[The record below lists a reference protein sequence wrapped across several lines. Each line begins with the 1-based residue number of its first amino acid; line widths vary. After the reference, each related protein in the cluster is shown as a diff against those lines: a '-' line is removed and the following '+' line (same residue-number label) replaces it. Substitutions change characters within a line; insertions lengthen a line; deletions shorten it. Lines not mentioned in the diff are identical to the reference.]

1 MSSHTKHQK
10 PHNTQQYRTDDR
22 MDLTTLNLKPLNLL
36 IFPDWNQPEESV
48 YLELEEMMRNLIAHP
63 DRDFLTLLIDASQ
76 TLEQSELDC
85 HLIISAIVLNL
96 FMEEDLDTSCE
107 PEIILL
113 ENLTQSQWLDI
124 LPQIQYR
131 IKLKAE
137 NHQAIAESG
146 TDKIPVVELKQ
157 LSEIALDSQALAL
170 REFGNQLYRQ
180 ARYEAAIK
188 HYERFLASQT
198 GDIELYSNFSQCLRN
213 LNRIEDAIALLEQGI
228 RHYPTAGQLHFEIIK
243 ICQQNGRIQQAISS
257 AERATQILPDEYVFK
272 LLRHLT
278 LPIVYDTPDDIQ
290 FYRERYVRELET
302 LIQQTSLNN
311 PQSKI
316 NALRGFGSF
325 TNFYLAYQAHNVVE
339 SQSKYANLV
348 HQIMAAN
355 YPQWVE
361 PRQMPPLLE
370 NGKIRVGYISSFLH
384 SYSGTLWLTGWLRYA
399 NTKQFEIYC
408 YYTGNDPDL
417 VTEQFREYST
427 EFRHIPH
434 NLEAVCQQII
444 DDKLHILVFPEIG
457 MDAPTIQIAALHLAP
472 IQCTA
477 WGHPV
482 TSGLPTIDY
491 FISSELMEP
500 ENARSHYSETLI
512 KLPNIGVS
520 YPKPLVGEL
529 NNSRLD
535 FDLREDA
542 IIYFCCQAPF
552 KYLPQYDCILAEIA
566 RRVPQAQFIFPRGEL
581 LRKRLKRAFAA
592 VNLDSEDYCLFRAIA
607 TRQEYIAMNF
617 LADVFLDTFTWS
629 GGNTSLEAIACNLPI
644 VTCPGEFMRG
654 LHADSFLKML
664 GVTDTIAQN
673 EAAYIEIAVK
683 LGKDSQWRRDIA
695 ERMSQRQD
703 NLFDDRVC
711 VTALEAFYQE
721 VVRERLKQLTVDS

>member
-1 MSSHTKHQK
+1 
-10 PHNTQQYRTDDR
+10 

-36 IFPDWNQPEESV
+36 IFPDWSQPEELL
-48 YLELEEMMRNLIAHP
+48 YLELEELMRNLIAHP
-63 DRDFLTLLIDASQ
+63 DRDFLTILIDTSE
-76 TLEQSELDC
+76 TLGKSELDAN
-85 HLIISAIVLNL
+85 LIISALVMNL

-113 ENLTQSQWLDI
+113 ENFNQNQWLDI
-124 LPQIQYR
+124 LPHIQYR
-131 IKLKAE
+131 IRLSAE
-137 NHQAIAESG
+137 NHQAIADSG
-146 TDKIPVVELKQ
+146 TEKIPVVELEQ
-157 LSEIALDSQALAL
+157 LSEIALNSQALAL
-170 REFGNQLYRQ
+170 REFGNQLYHQ
-180 ARYEAAIK
+180 GRYEAAIK
-188 HYERFLASQT
+188 HYQRFLVSQT
-198 GDIELYSNFSQCLRN
+198 GDIELYCSLSECLRN
-213 LNRIEDAIALLEQGI
+213 LNRIEDAIAILEQGI
-228 RHYPTAGQLHFEIIK
+228 RNYPTAGQLHFHLVK
-243 ICQQNGRIQQAISS
+243 ICQQNGRTQQSISS
-257 AERATQILPDEYVFK
+257 AEKAAQILPNEYVFQ
-272 LLRHLT
+272 LLKHLT
-278 LPIVYDTPDDIQ
+278 LPIVYDTLDEIQ
-290 FYRERYVRELET
+290 LYKARFVRELDK
-302 LIQQTSLNN
+302 LIQQTSLQT
-311 PQSKI
+311 PEFKI
-316 NALRGFGSF
+316 KAFLGFRSF

-348 HQIMAAN
+348 HQVMAAN
-355 YPQWVE
+355 YPQWVQ
-361 PRQMPPLLE
+361 PRSMPQLLE

-399 NTKQFEIYC
+399 DTKQFEIYC
-408 YYTGNDPDL
+408 YYTGDDSDPI
-417 VTEQFREYST
+417 TEQFRQYST

-434 NLEAVCQQII
+434 NLEAVCKQII

-457 MDAPTIQIAALHLAP
+457 MDAPTIQIAALRLAP

-500 ENARSHYSETLI
+500 ENARSHYSETLV

-520 YPKPLVGEL
+520 YPKPIVGEL
-529 NNSRLD
+529 TQTRSD

-542 IIYFCCQAPF
+542 IIYLCCQAPF
-552 KYLPQYDCILAEIA
+552 KYLPQYDFILAEIA
-566 RRVPQAQFIFPRGEL
+566 CQVPQAQFIFPRGEL
-581 LRKRLKRAFAA
+581 LRERLKRAFAA
-592 VNLDSEDYCLFRAIA
+592 VNLDSEDYCLFRSIL
-607 TRQEYIAMNF
+607 TRQDYIAINF
-617 LADVFLDTFTWS
+617 LSDVFLDTFTWS

-664 GVTDTIAQN
+664 GVTDTIAKN
-673 EAAYIEIAVK
+673 EAAYIEISVK
-683 LGKDSQWRRDIA
+683 LGKDSEWRRDIA
-695 ERMSQRQD
+695 KRMSQQQD